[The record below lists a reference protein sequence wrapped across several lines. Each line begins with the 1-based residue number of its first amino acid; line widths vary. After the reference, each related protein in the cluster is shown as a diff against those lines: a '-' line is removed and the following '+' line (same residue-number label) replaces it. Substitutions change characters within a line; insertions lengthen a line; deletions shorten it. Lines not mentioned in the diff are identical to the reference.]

1 MAELQYLY
9 KGTKESYWL
18 DEQSLDKCMMY
29 LHYGRECQVKEA
41 RVLLGVVAEVLSG
54 KRGRRIPEII
64 TADQPADRAALY
76 KQYPELRGGG
86 VVRR

>member
-9 KGTKESYWL
+9 KGTEESYWL
-18 DEQSLDKCMMY
+18 DKQSLDKCMMY

-41 RVLLGVVAEVLSG
+41 RILLSVVAEALSG

-64 TADQPADRAALY
+64 TADQPVDRAALY
-76 KQYPELRGGG
+76 KQYPELRDG